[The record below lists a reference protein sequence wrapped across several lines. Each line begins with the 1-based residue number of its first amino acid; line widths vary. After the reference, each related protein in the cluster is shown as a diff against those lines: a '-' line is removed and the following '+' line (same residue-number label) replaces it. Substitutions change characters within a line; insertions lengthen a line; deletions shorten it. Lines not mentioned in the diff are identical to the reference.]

1 MSWSWR
7 TKPRSI
13 IKTVEWFP
21 YFAALE
27 GQNWEEKSPEISK
40 KNNQSVHPVRR
51 TYIYAAHA
59 EEDSWLSR
67 ISYEDYLH
75 GQKDQ
80 KETESNGRNDKTTFE
95 FFGFGYVD
103 KRGIIR
109 VTEAGRKIVSGTF
122 DQEDYLKQLLKMRVP
137 NYTYE
142 PAKMKNGKFVFPF
155 QLILQAYEQF
165 ESLNRSELA
174 LLFGC
179 ADTAQIPVAMEAI
192 ADFKKQYAGLE
203 NRNNTVAVR
212 TIFETV
218 FVKHYGNQPNKTAS
232 YYDYAEALSR
242 TLVYTGLFSASGRS
256 NATKIRVAEHSRMKV
271 QLLQEKYEFVFP
283 ETTQNLDE
291 YMAWY
296 GSSCN
301 VTLPWENVQ
310 ERCALIGDKLKLL
323 AEKRRQA
330 EYDFS
335 QTDAVPVE
343 EIMRQLKAAEES
355 EDANELKRLE
365 NLASDAIT
373 SHNEEVFIRFQ
384 SKTEN
389 ERQNILDKYEDIL
402 ANDDMSALWLEVNTW
417 KSLIAIYGDQVVKR
431 NFKIEDDLTPKS
443 FAPGM
448 GNTPDMELYANGY
461 ILVPEVSLM
470 TGVQQWEHEASSV
483 VDHVLNFIKRYE
495 KKQVLGLFL
504 SSRIHVR
511 TMWQFFILNRESWMG
526 APVPVIPLTISQ
538 YMDIIKHIYAN
549 NLEIDDL
556 KLLLDFISKSTG
568 QCKNYQM
575 WEKYIEESIRLWKA
589 GKLEYRRSI

>member
-27 GQNWEEKSPEISK
+27 GQNWEEKSEEVSRK
-40 KNNQSVHPVRR
+40 DQKAVHPVRR
-51 TYIYAAHA
+51 TYIYAAHG
-59 EEDSWLSR
+59 EEDAWLSG
-67 ISYEDYLH
+67 ITYEDYLH

-103 KRGIIR
+103 RNGLIR
-109 VTEAGRKIVSGTF
+109 VTEAGRRIVNGTF

-142 PAKMKNGKFVFPF
+142 PAKMKKGNFVFPF
-155 QLILQAYEQF
+155 QVILQAFSHF

-179 ADTAQIPVAMEAI
+179 TDTAQIPVAVDAI
-192 ADFKKQYAGLE
+192 ADFKKQYAGLK
-203 NRNNTVAVR
+203 NKNDTASVWKL
-212 TIFETV
+212 FEHV
-218 FVKHYGNQPNKTAS
+218 FVKHYGSQPNRTDS
-232 YYDYAEALSR
+232 YHSYAEALAR

-283 ETTQNLDE
+283 ETIQSLED

-296 GSSCN
+296 GSARN
-301 VTLPWENVQ
+301 VLLPWENVQ
-310 ERCALIGDKLKLL
+310 DRCSIIRDKLKLL
-323 AEKRRQA
+323 EEKRRHT
-330 EYDFS
+330 EYDLS
-335 QTDAVPVE
+335 QTDTVPVK
-343 EIMRQLKAAEES
+343 EILRQLKAAEEA
-355 EDANELKRLE
+355 EDVSQLKRLE
-365 NLASDAIT
+365 NLTSSEIT
-373 SHNEEVFIRFQ
+373 SHNEEVFIHYL
-384 SKTEN
+384 SKTEQ
-389 ERQNILDKYEDIL
+389 ERRNILDKYEDIL

-417 KSLIAIYGDQVVKR
+417 KSLIAVRGEQTVKR

-448 GNTPDMELYANGY
+448 GNTPDMELYKNGY
-461 ILVPEVSLM
+461 IIVPEVSLM

-483 VDHVLNFIKRYE
+483 VDHVLGFIKRYE
-495 KKQVLGLFL
+495 KVQVLGLFL

-526 APVPVIPLTISQ
+526 TPVPVIPLTIRQ
-538 YMDIIKHIYAN
+538 YMDILRHIYSN
-549 NLEIDDL
+549 DLEIDDL
-556 KLLLDFISKSTG
+556 KLLLDAMAKSTAH
-568 QCKNYQM
+568 CDNYRI
-575 WEKYIEESIRLWKA
+575 WENCIEQSIRLWKE
-589 GKLEYRRSI
+589 GTL